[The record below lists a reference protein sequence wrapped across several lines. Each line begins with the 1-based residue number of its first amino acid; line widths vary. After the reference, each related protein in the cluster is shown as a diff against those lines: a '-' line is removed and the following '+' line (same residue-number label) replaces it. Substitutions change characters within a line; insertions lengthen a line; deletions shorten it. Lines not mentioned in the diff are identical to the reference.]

1 MKSNQDYI
9 IKLFD
14 DLLKDDQKAF
24 EALYG
29 LLYSVVY
36 RFVRYFVQE
45 EDAKEIVSEVFFK
58 IWKNR
63 ERIGKIDNKISYV
76 YRIAKNECYDFINKN
91 NAYET
96 IDYDDIPVSFSLRNE
111 ESDDSLVESE
121 MMDVFYKA
129 VDQLPERCKLIFLM
143 VRVDQLKYK
152 EVAEILSISVGT
164 IEQQMNIAI
173 KRVTDSVSI
182 YYPSLGKLQRGNKFI
197 G

>member
-9 IKLFD
+9 ITLFD

-29 LLYSVVY
+29 LLYPIVY

-91 NAYET
+91 KAYEM

-152 EVAEILSISVGT
+152 EVAEILSISIGT

-173 KRVTDSVSI
+173 KRVADSVSI

>member
-29 LLYSVVY
+29 LLYPVVY

-91 NAYET
+91 KAYET
-96 IDYDDIPVSFSLRNE
+96 IDYDDMPVSFSLRNE

>member
-1 MKSNQDYI
+1 M
-9 IKLFD
+9 
-14 DLLKDDQKAF
+14 
-24 EALYG
+24 
-29 LLYSVVY
+29 
-36 RFVRYFVQE
+36 
-45 EDAKEIVSEVFFK
+45 
-58 IWKNR
+58 
-63 ERIGKIDNKISYV
+63 
-76 YRIAKNECYDFINKN
+76 
-91 NAYET
+91 
-96 IDYDDIPVSFSLRNE
+96 PVSFSLRNE

>member
-1 MKSNQDYI
+1 MKSNQDYV

-143 VRVDQLKYK
+143 VRIDQLKYK